1 MLKKLTCQDDT
12 FGTSDSCYLLTG
24 NLRLDVVLLDKDGT
38 RVFEASIAEVENQGC
53 PVGGRVHRHILANMV
68 PLSHLPMIQR

>member
-1 MLKKLTCQDDT
+1 MTNDNT

-38 RVFEASIAEVENQGC
+38 RVFEVSIAEVENQGGC
-53 PVGGRVHRHILANMV
+53 VHRHILANMV

>member
-53 PVGGRVHRHILANMV
+53 PEGGRVHRHILANMV